1 MKCLKAFGMAIALAA
16 ALVACAGVGTSSA
29 TVLCKATQTPCA
41 ESNRIGAKSLI
52 SADAR
57 PGTLRF
63 ETIEGF
69 LLSEC
74 AEGGFTG
81 EVLNAGGAT
90 ATVTTGATLS
100 FGGCTGAVSMVHS
113 GEFEI
118 HHISGTDNGTL
129 TARGVLPMLEIKL
142 FSCTYYLPPA
152 QHVGVVTGSA
162 ISPQVDVQTWLNYAS
177 GSGCFEHIV
186 WKTTYAIT
194 KPSPLYV
201 GAS

>member
-1 MKCLKAFGMAIALAA
+1 MKFFKALGMAISAA
-16 ALVACAGVGTSSA
+16 VAVTVCLGAGTSSA

-57 PGTLRF
+57 IGTLRF
-63 ETIEGF
+63 ETDEGF
-69 LLSEC
+69 LLAQCS
-74 AEGGFTG
+74 EGGFVG
-81 EVLNAGGAT
+81 EVLNPGGAT

-100 FGGCTGAVSMVHS
+100 FGGCSGTVSMVHG

-118 HHISGTDNGTL
+118 HHISSTDNGTL
-129 TARGVLPMLEIKL
+129 TARGTLPMLEIKIL
-142 FSCTYYLPPA
+142 NCTYYLPPG

-162 ISPQVDVQTWLNYAS
+162 TSPQVDVQTLLNYAS

-186 WKTTYAIT
+186 WKATYAIT